1 MKKLIGILIF
11 LGLSGTLHSQA
22 FRFGTQNIGLQA
34 GLGLNLIW
42 TEHFIGEL
50 NLAISTEDNFIVYP
64 AFYYYPLPWLYGKT
78 VIKTHTKL
86 HGEGVHTNGDYVS
99 VWVSLGLGIGAEK
112 RIKDSNWKLYGEI
125 LGLKN
130 FPIIDSDNIKL
141 FPCISVGV
149 KYLIIELD
157 E

>member
-1 MKKLIGILIF
+1 MKKLIGVLIF
-11 LGLSGTLHSQA
+11 LGLSGTLQSQSV
-22 FRFGTQNIGLQA
+22 RFGTQNIGLQA

-50 NLAISTEDNFIVYP
+50 NIAVSTEDNFIVYP
-64 AFYYYPLPWLYGKT
+64 AFYYYPFPWLYGKA
-78 VIKTHTKL
+78 VIKTHTRL
-86 HGEGVHTNGDYVS
+86 HGEGVQTNGDNTS

-112 RIKDSNWKLYGEI
+112 RIGESRWKLYGEI

-130 FPIIDSDNIKL
+130 FPIINSDESRL

-149 KYLIIELD
+149 GYLIIEPD